1 MNRLFLLRAFGDF
14 TIALNAILKSKKKD
28 QFKIVASLHLTPL
41 YLAISK
47 VTDLSSIEIEFVD
60 FEVHNSQLNI
70 FTNRHLLDTDTFS
83 QIKKIKQYLAI
94 NTNEGGVDFIEQQKR
109 SALLELL
116 LNHRFKPIVRE
127 RNVYEQYER
136 FFETTPTAS
145 SESNPTTISTHIPA
159 GGTILVLPDARI
171 EKRHIPQSII
181 DSIKIKAAAKGYQV
195 EVAYFKQQIAGATM
209 YKNFVELIQLIQN
222 ASMVIGAD
230 SLPIHL
236 SNFLGKAHFI
246 LYPTGGSKGFFTPF
260 TKQHNYYSEFE
271 SFQIKFLE
279 ASNG

>member
-14 TIALNAILKSKKKD
+14 TIALNAILKSKKKE

-47 VTDLSSIEIEFVD
+47 VTDLSSIDIEFVD
-60 FEVHNSQLNI
+60 FDVHHSQLNI

-94 NTNEGGVDFIEQQKR
+94 NSSEGGVDFIEQQKR
-109 SALLELL
+109 RTLLELL
-116 LNHRFKPIVRE
+116 LNHRFKPIVVE

-136 FFETTPTAS
+136 FFATTPTTN
-145 SESNPTTISTHIPA
+145 SESSPTSISTRIPA

-195 EVAYFKQQIAGATM
+195 EVAYFKQQITGATM

-260 TKQHNYYSEFE
+260 TMQHNYYSEFE
-271 SFQIKFLE
+271 PFQIKFLE